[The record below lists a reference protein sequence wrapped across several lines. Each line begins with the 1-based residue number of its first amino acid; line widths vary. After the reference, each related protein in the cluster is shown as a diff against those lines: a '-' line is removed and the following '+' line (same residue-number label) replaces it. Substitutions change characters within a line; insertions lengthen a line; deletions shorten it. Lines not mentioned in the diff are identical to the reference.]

1 MGGFNRYISDIFDR
15 INNRILKEK
24 TSGLFFLNSSLLC
37 YKLKKRDKRFKKNF
51 RMRGQDKIGQ
61 ESQHF

>member
-37 YKLKKRDKRFKKNF
+37 YKFKKRDKR
-51 RMRGQDKIGQ
+51 
-61 ESQHF
+61 

>member
-37 YKLKKRDKRFKKNF
+37 YKLKKRDKRFKKNS